1 MADPLGILGSL
12 NRAGLPGVT
21 PAARIS
27 PNSLGAGEQS
37 TPGSVNFR
45 EELARQIGEVNKL
58 QEDATVAAEDVLTG
72 RRSDMEGVMLAT
84 QKADS
89 AFRMLLAVRNKV
101 MDAYDE
107 VKQMRV

>member
-1 MADPLGILGSL
+1 MSDPLGIISNL
-12 NRAGLPGVT
+12 NRA
-21 PAARIS
+21 S
-27 PNSLGAGEQS
+27 PLAGPPSNGKSAGGAD
-37 TPGSVNFR
+37 FK
-45 EELARQIGEVNKL
+45 EELMRQIGEVNKL
-58 QEDATVAAEDVLTG
+58 QEDATVAAEDVLSG
-72 RRSDMEGVMLAT
+72 RRNDVEAVMVAT

>member
-1 MADPLGILGSL
+1 MSDPLGIVGRLQSI
-12 NRAGLPGVT
+12 APAS
-21 PAARIS
+21 PAARADR
-27 PNSLGAGEQS
+27 AG
-37 TPGSVNFR
+37 GSEGDGPDFR
-45 EELARQIGEVNKL
+45 TELLKQIGEVNRL
-58 QEDATVAAEDVLTG
+58 QQDATSATEDVLTG
-72 RRSDMEGVMLAT
+72 RRDDIEAVMLAT

>member
-1 MADPLGILGSL
+1 MSDPLGIVSNLPRVGPLSGASPAG
-12 NRAGLPGVT
+12 RA
-21 PAARIS
+21 
-27 PNSLGAGEQS
+27 S
-37 TPGSVNFR
+37 TPGVDFR
-45 EELARQIGEVNKL
+45 EELSRQIGEVNKL
-58 QEDATVAAEDVLTG
+58 QEDANVAAEDVLTG
-72 RRSDMEGVMLAT
+72 RRNDVEAVMIAT

>member
-1 MADPLGILGSL
+1 MSDPLGIIS
-12 NRAGLPGVT
+12 NISRAAPLT
-21 PAARIS
+21 
-27 PNSLGAGEQS
+27 GAGAGKPTNGQD
-37 TPGSVNFR
+37 FK
-45 EELARQIGEVNKL
+45 EELLRQIGEVNKM
-58 QEDATVAAEDVLTG
+58 QEDATIAAEDVVSG
-72 RRSDMEGVMLAT
+72 RRNDVEGVMLAT